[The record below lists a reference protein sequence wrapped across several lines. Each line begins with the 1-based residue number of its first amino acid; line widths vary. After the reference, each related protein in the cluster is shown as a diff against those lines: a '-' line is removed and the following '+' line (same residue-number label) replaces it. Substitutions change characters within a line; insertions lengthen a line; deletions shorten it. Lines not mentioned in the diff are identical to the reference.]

1 MLVYTEAK
9 QAEEQ
14 NNSEKKGNETKDNL
28 GVEWILP
35 ERLRDLLKTE
45 DQKFED
51 WVKEMDET
59 KVLNWEN
66 IVFTITS
73 DFVNLIHL
81 PKLFMFFFYYYRC
94 SICIM

>member
-1 MLVYTEAK
+1 MLVYTEVK

-14 NNSEKKGNETKDNL
+14 NITEKKSNETKDKT

-51 WVKEMDET
+51 WVKEMNET
-59 KVLNWEN
+59 KVLNWGN
-66 IVFTITS
+66 IIFTVTS
-73 DFVNLIHL
+73 YFVNLINNC
-81 PKLFMFFFYYYRC
+81 YRHNSC
-94 SICIM
+94 TV